1 MVSIFTLGYLLI
13 ANVQSSIDFGVWEK
27 YGNGYQ
33 RPLEQ
38 ALRAV
43 GNHRIWW
50 NEKVAGNQ
58 AAVVKIKSAEQD
70 LTAAFNSMSQAH
82 SKFGEA
88 LKFNP
93 DELVKRKRSADL
105 LPDPMKSLWNSTV
118 SKINANDPGAVDLYK
133 TYVGNI
139 RTMIAHAGDLSN
151 LILDPDLDSYYLM
164 DVTLLALPQTQD
176 RLIEIT
182 SFVQSVLGKEL
193 TPADKIQLATYAAM
207 LEEADV
213 ARVDASSQTALNED
227 GNFYGTLDSFQSE
240 YPKLL
245 SAYKSENVQLITML
259 RSLAAGDTVTW
270 TRNDFVNQALKAREA
285 SFELWSFGVDQLDS
299 MLDKRISHF
308 SAERIEGI
316 VPNLILLLITTIIV
330 YFITCSVTKPVTA
343 IVEEMKIAANEVTNG
358 ANHLAGN
365 SQTLAQGATEQ
376 ASSLEETAAA
386 LEEISS
392 RAGAS
397 ADNASHA
404 RELSDNVQKI
414 ARTGVESVAEMD
426 TAINAIKNA
435 SEETAQIIKIID
447 DIAFQTNLLAL
458 NAAVEA
464 ARAGDAGKGFAVV
477 AEEVRSLAQR
487 SAQAARETTDKI
499 KRSKDLADNGVKVSQ
514 RVGGYLKDINE
525 SSSKAASIVREISEA
540 IKEQSSGITQVNG
553 AVSDLDKVTQSNS
566 AMAEEAAASSEQL
579 LAQAKT
585 VHTIVGRLGALVY
598 GAGAVVT
605 GSKTSKSNSKP
616 AKKVAAVQA
625 ETKVI
630 VRADNKEFSA
640 PPKKN
645 GHGSAEDIIPLTE
658 MDFQ

>member
-1 MVSIFTLGYLLI
+1 MACIISLGYLLI
-13 ANVQSSIDFGVWEK
+13 ANVQSSIDFAVWEK
-27 YGNGYQ
+27 YGNAYQ

-38 ALRAV
+38 ILHDV

-50 NEKVAGNQ
+50 NEKNNGAEN
-58 AAVVKIKSAEQD
+58 AVTNLRSAEQGMVS
-70 LTAAFNSMSQAH
+70 A
-82 SKFGEA
+82 FGELHKVHSEYGQA

-93 DELVKRKRSADL
+93 DELVKRKRSSDL
-105 LPDPMKSLWNSTV
+105 LPDSMKSLWSNTLSKV
-118 SKINANDPGAVDLYK
+118 SSGDPSSVDLYK
-133 TYVGNI
+133 SYVANV
-139 RTMIAHAGDLSN
+139 RAMIAHAGDLSN

-176 RLIEIT
+176 RLIEVT
-182 SFVQSVLGKEL
+182 SFVQSIWGKEIS
-193 TPADKIQLATYAAM
+193 PGDKIQLATYAAM

-213 ARVDASSQTALNED
+213 ARVDASSQTAINED

-240 YPKLL
+240 YPTALN
-245 SAYKSENVQLITML
+245 AYKSENGKLITML
-259 RSLAAGDTVTW
+259 RSLAAGEAVTW
-270 TRNDFVNQALKAREA
+270 TRPDFVTQAIKARDA
-285 SFELWSFGVDQLDS
+285 SFDLWSLGVNQLDL
-299 MLDKRISHF
+299 MLDSRISHF
-308 SAERIEGI
+308 SAQRVTSIA
-316 VPNLILLLITTIIV
+316 PNLGLLLFTTIMV
-330 YFITCSVTKPVTA
+330 FFITRSVTRPVTA
-343 IVEEMKIAANEVTNG
+343 IVEEMKISANEVTNG

-386 LEEISS
+386 LEEIST
-392 RAGAS
+392 RAATS

-404 RELSDNVQKI
+404 RELSDNVQNI
-414 ARTGVESVAEMD
+414 ARTGVDSVSEMD
-426 TAINAIKNA
+426 KAINAIKNA

-487 SAQAARETTDKI
+487 SAQAARETTEKI
-499 KRSKDLADNGVKVSQ
+499 KRSKDLADNGVRVSQ
-514 RVGGYLKDINE
+514 QVGGYLKDIHE

-540 IKEQSSGITQVNG
+540 IKEQSAGITQVNS

-585 VHTIVGRLGALVY
+585 VHSIVGRLGALVY
-598 GAGAVVT
+598 GIG
-605 GSKTSKSNSKP
+605 KSPPSHE
-616 AKKVAAVQA
+616 AKKIKTQKVTKSSISNT
-625 ETKVI
+625 ETKI
-630 VRADNKEFSA
+630 VVRPERKEVSH
-640 PPKKN
+640 PLKKN